1 MCTIGAL
8 VIIDPSDQLCVY
20 GFKNADNPPVGYW
33 HGVAGSED
41 GYSSLAF
48 GLLPQTG
55 INSGMNEKGLLLIS
69 SFFGYSV
76 PGEKE
81 KKEGFWRGDLRGKVQ
96 AEVLARCATA
106 EEALALMQER
116 FDAAEEI
123 SIGGSHVIVD
133 RRGGLYVFEHSQGY
147 TAWQDATAQGWAARS
162 NQSFG
167 LFRAEQELQS
177 ADVSRDRQLRLE
189 RAESVL
195 SGLGGKKLDA
205 SEAIANIEYLLRMHE
220 NEDGSALGSVCAHG
234 VRSGRSNAPLPH
246 DTVSGM
252 IWDLAEAEM
261 RYTLG
266 QPCCNEWKRLRL
278 GGEG

>member
-8 VIIDPSDQLCVY
+8 VIVDPSDQLRVY

-33 HGVAGSED
+33 HGVAGSGE
-41 GYSSLAF
+41 GFSSLAF

-55 INSGMNEKGLLLIS
+55 INSGMNEKGLLMIS
-69 SFFGYSV
+69 SFFGYSSADT
-76 PGEKE
+76 E
-81 KKEGFWRGDLRGKVQ
+81 KKDGLWHGDLRGTAQ
-96 AEVLARCATA
+96 AEALSRCSTA

-116 FDAAEEI
+116 FDRSEGI
-123 SIGGSHVIVD
+123 LIGGSHVIAD
-133 RRGGLYVFEHSQGY
+133 RRGGLFVFEHSQGY

-167 LFRAEQELQS
+167 LFQAEQELQH
-177 ADVSRDRQLRLE
+177 ADVSKDRALRLE

-195 SGLGGKKLDA
+195 SGLGGKKVDA
-205 SEAIANIEYLLRMHE
+205 SEAVSALEYLLRMHE
-220 NEDGSALGSVCAHG
+220 NADGSALGSVCAHG
-234 VRSGRSNAPLPH
+234 VLSGRSNAPLPH

-261 RYTLG
+261 KYTLG
-266 QPCCNEWKRLRL
+266 QPCKNEWKQLRFDR
-278 GGEG
+278 EG

>member
-8 VIIDPSDQLCVY
+8 VIVDPSDQLRVY

-33 HGVAGSED
+33 HGVAGSGD

-69 SFFGYSV
+69 SFFGFSSAD
-76 PGEKE
+76 KE
-81 KKEGFWRGDLRGKVQ
+81 KRDGFWQGDLRGKVQ
-96 AEVLARCATA
+96 AEALARCATA
-106 EEALALMQER
+106 EEALELMLER
-116 FDAAEEI
+116 FGQSAEI

-133 RRGGLYVFEHSQGY
+133 RRGGLYVFEHSEGY

-167 LFRAEQELQS
+167 LFRAEQELQHS
-177 ADVSRDRQLRLE
+177 DVSKDRALRLE

-195 SGLGGKKLDA
+195 SGLGNKKLDA
-205 SEAIANIEYLLRMHE
+205 SEAISAIQYLLRMHE
-220 NEDGSALGSVCAHG
+220 NADGSAIGSVCAHG
-234 VRSGRSNAPLPH
+234 VLSGRSNAPLPH

-261 RYTLG
+261 KYTLG
-266 QPCCNEWKRLRL
+266 QPCRNEWRRL
-278 GGEG
+278 GFGGEE